1 MLSIPTTENN
11 WKATHLCVFI
21 VAQLAVLGFLLLF
34 ITLQLQSGVSIQRD
48 IITLGTLLRV
58 SSKASHQFAYT
69 RLNQSDCEI
78 HHISLKYM
86 PHCGLDGGL
95 ASVYVKPLLIVGTQR
110 SGRTLARRA

>member
-1 MLSIPTTENN
+1 MLSIPTTENS
-11 WKATHLCVFI
+11 WTATHLCVFI

-34 ITLQLQSGVSIQRD
+34 ITLQLQSVVQRD

-110 SGRTLARRA
+110 SGRNFARRA